1 MDSTKVGILGSVIGR
16 LVIVTDGS
24 DTEKVKAGTKV
35 VEARSIFGIFISN
48 IPLPSCDR
56 FLAAVWNKALKDLMI
71 VSVSVEHNDDTD
83 HQS

>member
-24 DTEKVKAGTKV
+24 DTEKVNAGTK

>member
-1 MDSTKVGILGSVIGR
+1 MGILGSVIGR

-24 DTEKVKAGTKV
+24 DTEKVKAGTK